1 MLNYF
6 TLENGRGT
14 KLYQNDETPLTV
26 ELSVENDFI
35 KKALSS
41 SFMII
46 GTLISPIDHLGI
58 VITAQ
63 KMKVEVPANQ
73 EFMVINLYNI
83 PISLSYSKDLDKL
96 KILYDP
102 YLYENNPQEDFDPK
116 QFREAHPVPD
126 GFIDTL
132 PKWYS
137 VKFTYPEHNLIFVR
151 PGLGIS
157 IQTHMFREEHWEVM
171 QGAPIIIFDHNVFYD
186 TPVGKKFAIPFGA
199 IHTVINPSKEEWVL
213 IKESYKGHFDEEDI
227 VRVFNPN
234 QYYSKKS

>member
-1 MLNYF
+1 
-6 TLENGRGT
+6 
-14 KLYQNDETPLTV
+14 
-26 ELSVENDFI
+26 
-35 KKALSS
+35 
-41 SFMII
+41 MII

-63 KMKVEVPANQ
+63 KMKVEVPGNQ
-73 EFMVINLYNI
+73 EFMIINLYNI
-83 PISLSYSKDLDKL
+83 PISLSFNKEVDKL

-102 YLYENNPQEDFDPK
+102 YLYEKDPQQDYDQEE
-116 QFREAHPVPD
+116 FRKAHPVPD

-137 VKFTYPEHNLIFVR
+137 VKFTYPEYNLIFVR

-157 IQTHMFREEHWEVM
+157 IQTHMLREEHWEVVE
-171 QGAPIIIFDHNVFYD
+171 GSPIIIFDHNVIYN

-199 IHTVINPSKEEWVL
+199 MHTVINPNKEKDEWVL
-213 IKESYKGHFDEEDI
+213 IKETYKGHFDEEDI

-234 QYYSKKS
+234 HYFSKNK